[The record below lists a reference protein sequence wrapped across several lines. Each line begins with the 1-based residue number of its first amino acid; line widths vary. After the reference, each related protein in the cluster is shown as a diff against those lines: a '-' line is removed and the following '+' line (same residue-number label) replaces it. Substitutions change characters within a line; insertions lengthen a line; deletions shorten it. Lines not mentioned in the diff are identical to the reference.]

1 MLFLQPTLSFGTG
14 NGQHPVG
21 ALATSQSRYVPP
33 PQQHKVPVK
42 LSTGGIILSGVR
54 PPALARR
61 NGDKDVNSH
70 VSSCNNP
77 HDSRRKSKPFR
88 NHNHHH
94 RSTSSDNSV
103 DSHYSRRHLDT
114 DSDNFNMAREK
125 QQSQQKRK
133 AAPAKGSSSKSRS
146 KSRRGNAENEP
157 PIRETR
163 SKKSKSVQPTVQEDE
178 YDSEATVDPTLQEAN
193 DNVEVPPARR
203 ARGSSRDANDSDED
217 ASDEGDDDASDVEE
231 VQANNDLPG
240 KPPGMS
246 DVAYIRFLKG
256 KAERHEQYKQQAE
269 AQHLAIQM
277 AAANKRVQNKEFLKK
292 IEECVKTKV
301 WHTCKFITNNSIHEK
316 ATIYVLNNIDAEK
329 PSPEQM
335 AEAVLTYK
343 GPVGNFI
350 NGKRN
355 YCQSQMRDVVMD
367 LALHKIDPKGRRVT
381 GKDRVRD
388 ETQPADTPA
397 NQIRMVMRKPLILY
411 RMSLIERAITR

>member
-1 MLFLQPTLSFGTG
+1 M
-14 NGQHPVG
+14 
-21 ALATSQSRYVPP
+21 
-33 PQQHKVPVK
+33 
-42 LSTGGIILSGVR
+42 
-54 PPALARR
+54 
-61 NGDKDVNSH
+61 
-70 VSSCNNP
+70 
-77 HDSRRKSKPFR
+77 
-88 NHNHHH
+88 
-94 RSTSSDNSV
+94 RSD
-103 DSHYSRRHLDT
+103 
-114 DSDNFNMAREK
+114 
-125 QQSQQKRK
+125 
-133 AAPAKGSSSKSRS
+133 
-146 KSRRGNAENEP
+146 
-157 PIRETR
+157 
-163 SKKSKSVQPTVQEDE
+163 DE
-178 YDSEATVDPTLQEAN
+178 SE
-193 DNVEVPPARR
+193 
-203 ARGSSRDANDSDED
+203 
-217 ASDEGDDDASDVEE
+217 VEE
-231 VQANNDLPG
+231 VQADNDLPG

-246 DVAYIRFLKG
+246 AGAYIRFLKE

-269 AQHLAIQM
+269 AQHLAIQT

-316 ATIYVLNNIDAEK
+316 ATIYVLNNVDAEK

-343 GPVGNFI
+343 GPVGNFL

-367 LALHKIDPKGRRVT
+367 LALHKIDPKGRRIT